1 MPNKEVPTKSTS
13 PWGVQLV
20 GGRSEVK
27 ALATYRALQKKHEA
41 ILSNSQPKVIRTT
54 TVKKSAV
61 PIWTRIRIETETRQ
75 TAEMLCSRLRAAGE
89 TCLIQRN

>member
-1 MPNKEVPTKSTS
+1 MPNKEVPNKSTS

-20 GGRSEVK
+20 GGLSEIRAV
-27 ALATYRALQKKHEA
+27 AAYRVLQKKHEA
-41 ILSNSQPKVIRTT
+41 ILNNYQPKVIRTT

-75 TAEMLCSRLRAAGE
+75 TAEMLCSRLRAARE
-89 TCLIQRN
+89 TCLVQRN